1 MIKWGRA
8 ELAWLRKDQ
17 EQGQLQGSQQQE
29 LGDWPFV
36 LSDISASLISYLL
49 SVFAQEPGR
58 VEGESDWHSLDH
70 RCMQGS
76 ERDYVWGLRDAAI
89 FNPSKTL

>member
-8 ELAWLRKDQ
+8 ELAWLRKDR
-17 EQGQLQGSQQQE
+17 EQGQLQGSQQQG
-29 LGDWPFV
+29 LGDWLFV

-49 SVFAQEPGR
+49 SVFAQEPDR

-70 RCMQGS
+70 RLMQGCES
-76 ERDYVWGLRDAAI
+76 ERLCGV
-89 FNPSKTL
+89 